1 MTRTDTD
8 RWQAVDLWFAG
19 HLLPADPAGEA
30 ALAANAA
37 ASLPPH
43 DVSPLQARF
52 LGLVAKMIGARRV
65 LEIGTLGG
73 YSTLHLAR
81 ALGPAGRVVTLEFD
95 PHHAAVARA
104 NLTAA
109 GVMDRIDLRVGPAHD
124 HLPDLAAAV
133 EDGSEPPFDLIFID
147 ADKPSNPIYLDWS
160 MMLVRPGSVILADNV
175 VRDGRV
181 TDPDGDASVQ
191 GVRSFTGM
199 VAADPRL
206 EATVLQTV
214 GVKGH
219 DGFMLIRVTSV

>member
-1 MTRTDTD
+1 
-8 RWQAVDLWFAG
+8 
-19 HLLPADPAGEA
+19 
-30 ALAANAA
+30 
-37 ASLPPH
+37 
-43 DVSPLQARF
+43 
-52 LGLVAKMIGARRV
+52 MIGARRV

-81 ALGPAGRVVTLEFD
+81 ALGPAGRVVTLEFN
-95 PHHAAVARA
+95 PHHADVARA
-104 NLTAA
+104 NLAAA

-133 EDGSEPPFDLIFID
+133 EDGSEPPFDLIFVD
-147 ADKPSNPIYLDWS
+147 ADKPSNPVYLDWS

-219 DGFMLIRVTSV
+219 DGFMLIRVASV